1 MRFGKQAPWHSVGAS
16 TGLLVLAFAFQQPG
30 RREQRPR
37 PTPKPTE
44 FRASQ
49 VDSVPLDRINAYAQH
64 LHFVT
69 TPPAAAIGRVDFA
82 NDSIGSGPI
91 ARIEPETGSAV
102 VNMRDL
108 AQGRIVAR
116 IRSDSTYGPAGFGP
130 WWTYWWVDKRGKG
143 GEWRSLFIRSDS
155 TGKARVQSTFIP
167 GHPPL
172 PEEYAKSCPASRWAA
187 CSRFSRGRGG
197 SDVSGCTKCW
207 VNGQQVWCSGAV
219 PSVKMK

>member
-16 TGLLVLAFAFQQPG
+16 TGLLVLAFAFQRPG

-102 VNMRDL
+102 
-108 AQGRIVAR
+108 
-116 IRSDSTYGPAGFGP
+116 
-130 WWTYWWVDKRGKG
+130 
-143 GEWRSLFIRSDS
+143 
-155 TGKARVQSTFIP
+155 
-167 GHPPL
+167 
-172 PEEYAKSCPASRWAA
+172 
-187 CSRFSRGRGG
+187 
-197 SDVSGCTKCW
+197 
-207 VNGQQVWCSGAV
+207 
-219 PSVKMK
+219 